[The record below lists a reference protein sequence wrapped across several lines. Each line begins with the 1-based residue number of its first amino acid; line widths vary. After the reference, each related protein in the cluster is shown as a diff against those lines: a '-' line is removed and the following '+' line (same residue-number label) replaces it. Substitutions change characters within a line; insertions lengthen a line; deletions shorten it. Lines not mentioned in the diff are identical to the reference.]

1 MQFAEI
7 MLLQTDNHSSYA
19 CNFCR
24 NFCRMICRTQEL
36 LGADYVKLP
45 QLQTRI
51 M

>member
-7 MLLQTDNHSSYA
+7 IALHPDIHNSYA
-19 CNFCR
+19 YNFCR

-36 LGADYVKLP
+36 FGADYVKLP